1 MVESEA
7 VSYKVAR
14 KALEQIEKSGC
25 EILGSVLNKVDMKKD
40 KYYSHYKDRYHT
52 YYEKIENRQEDRE

>member
-1 MVESEA
+1 MAKKA
-7 VSYKVAR
+7 V
-14 KALEQIEKSGC
+14 EQIEKSGC
-25 EILGSVLNKVDMKKD
+25 RILGGVLNKVDMKKD